1 MQVLKILKIQESMAG
16 LNIIKGHAGIIIIK
30 FSLKGMDAVL
40 SFDFVCVILGFFGK
54 FLHIDFV

>member
-40 SFDFVCVILGFFGK
+40 SFDFVCVILGFLGNSS
-54 FLHIDFV
+54 I